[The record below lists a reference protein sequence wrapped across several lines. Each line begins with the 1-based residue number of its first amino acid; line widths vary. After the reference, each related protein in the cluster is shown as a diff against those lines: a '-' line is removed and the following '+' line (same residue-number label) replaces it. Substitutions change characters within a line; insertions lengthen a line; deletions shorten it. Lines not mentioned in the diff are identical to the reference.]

1 MDGNDMNLKQLEV
14 FVAVAETGS
23 FSKGADISCITQS
36 TVSQHIS
43 ALEHQLGLR
52 LLDRTGKGAF
62 PTPAGK
68 KLLKLARQVLADVER
83 IHQELRQFKG
93 VEDVSL
99 NVGGSTI
106 PGSYM
111 IPDAL
116 PVLTRRFPR
125 MAISLVEGDSQ
136 DILDKLAREEVE
148 IGIVGATFPDKG
160 FTFQP
165 FATERLILV
174 AGQQHPL
181 TQAGPVSV
189 ARLAEADFIFREPGS
204 GTGKTVGEALRAVGI
219 DAGTLRMR
227 ARLGSNESVKHVV
240 AAGLGISFVSE
251 LSVKK
256 ELERGELVRI
266 ELEGMEMSRTFYFA
280 VRTGRELSPAARA
293 FMEVMTE
300 LYSDT

>member
-1 MDGNDMNLKQLEV
+1 MNLKQLEV

-68 KLLKLARQVLADVER
+68 ALLKLARQVMADVDR
-83 IHQELRQFKG
+83 IHHELMRFK
-93 VEDVSL
+93 DVQDVTLS
-99 NVGGSTI
+99 VGGSSI

-116 PVLTRRFPR
+116 PVLTKRFPR
-125 MAISLVEGDSQ
+125 MAINLMEGDSH

-160 FTFQP
+160 FSFKP
-165 FATERLILV
+165 FAREHLILV
-174 AGQQHPL
+174 AGPNHPL
-181 TQAGPVSV
+181 ASSTPIAPQQ
-189 ARLAEADFIFREPGS
+189 LQEADFILREPGS
-204 GTGKTVGEALRAVGI
+204 GTGKSVAEALRANGI
-219 DAGTLRMR
+219 DEGTLRAR

-240 AAGLGISFVSE
+240 AGGLGVSFVSE
-251 LSVKK
+251 LSVRK
-256 ELERGELVRI
+256 ELERGELVQI
-266 ELEGMEMSRTFYFA
+266 KVEGVELSRSFYFA
-280 VRTGRELSPAARA
+280 TRTGRELSPAAKA
-293 FMEVMTE
+293 FIEVMDE
-300 LYSDT
+300 LYGNN